1 MVAYS
6 STLAAPKYRRRAST
20 GSVPFPAATLKMA
33 SLGTTSISAN
43 VGLQKTL
50 AQRIPSIAFS
60 NIAAPPS
67 LQRANVPS
75 SKDFGQPIQ
84 PAQIASEKALT
95 DVGEG
100 IGRRIFGQSPES
112 RAREAQRVG
121 IGTES
126 TATGDSQITIQPAP
140 GSTFTANLHRTIGLG
155 L

>member
-33 SLGTTSISAN
+33 SLGTTSIGAN

-67 LQRANVPS
+67 LQRANVPRS
-75 SKDFGQPIQ
+75 IDFGKPIQ
-84 PAQIASEKALT
+84 PTQIASEKALT
-95 DVGEG
+95 DVGES
-100 IGRRIFGQSPES
+100 IGRRINESVFNRNAALGTTSTLGQG
-112 RAREAQRVG
+112 AGAG
-121 IGTES
+121 TGAIGGFNVT
-126 TATGDSQITIQPAP
+126 TPITVSANPQAI
-140 GSTFTANLHRTIGLG
+140 FT
-155 L
+155 